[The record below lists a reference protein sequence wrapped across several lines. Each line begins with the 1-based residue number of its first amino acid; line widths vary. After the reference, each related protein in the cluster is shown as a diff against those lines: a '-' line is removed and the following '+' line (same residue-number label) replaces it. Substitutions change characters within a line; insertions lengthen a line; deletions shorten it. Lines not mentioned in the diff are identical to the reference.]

1 MDFIPEKSEIQLE
14 NIKVDRDPI
23 LKSLIKDLG
32 VRKLIPAMQQKQH
45 KNKTQWASLSHF
57 LPVEK
62 LSASLGTARFVP
74 LWRL

>member
-45 KNKTQWASLSHF
+45 KNKTQ
-57 LPVEK
+57 
-62 LSASLGTARFVP
+62 
-74 LWRL
+74 